1 MARIRQGIYPHP
13 FSNCCEK
20 NAHHFIE
27 IFAVVVVIFFF
38 FGCMFVSPLTILFC
52 LESYFPFPRKSREY
66 LIVGS
71 PCWEQLQYV

>member
-1 MARIRQGIYPHP
+1 MLLMARIRQGIYPHP

-38 FGCMFVSPLTILFC
+38 LAVCSFHRLLYYSVWNRI
-52 LESYFPFPRKSREY
+52 FPFLGKVEN
-66 LIVGS
+66 I
-71 PCWEQLQYV
+71 